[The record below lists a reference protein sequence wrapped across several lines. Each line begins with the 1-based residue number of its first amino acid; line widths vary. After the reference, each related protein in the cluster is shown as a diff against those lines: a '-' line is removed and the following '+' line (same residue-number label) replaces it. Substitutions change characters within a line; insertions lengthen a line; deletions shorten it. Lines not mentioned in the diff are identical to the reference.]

1 MGRFTLILFGVWGT
15 FALLQSSD
23 IDRQTLFWAALLPA
37 TYFVG
42 MLFLR
47 DREEP

>member
-1 MGRFTLILFGVWGT
+1 MGRFTLILVGIWGA

-23 IDRQTLFWAALLPA
+23 IDRQTLFWAALLPT

-42 MLFLR
+42 MMFLS